1 MTSSRTARVR
11 HALPA
16 LALATACAAPAA
28 PQAAS
33 PKTAAPAQSAPPASA
48 KASPAETAP
57 KAPAAAPARVADP
70 RVEAFLAWAEGI
82 FAWGAGETTADEIP
96 QANLKG
102 WRLLKVQKSFAF
114 DSRFNDQVYVAVDDS
129 GRNAVIGELF
139 ADEAR
144 MKAPAPV
151 RSDADLA
158 GLREQLARFLRGK
171 PGLVLLPSADRP
183 GWKGV
188 KLTLATGYGDY
199 EMNGYLSADTG
210 AILLLGR
217 VWDRKRSIAEQRREL
232 IKLAGTPSTGP
243 ADAAVTVVEYS
254 DMQCP
259 FCRKRAGDWEPLVD
273 KLAKELKIRR
283 YFKSFPLV
291 NDHPWAFRASSAGS
305 CFFEKDPALYFRW
318 KSNVYAR
325 QDQLTVA
332 DVDAFAL
339 DFASASDLGEQA
351 FRACYLQDRTN
362 KKILSD
368 LSEGF
373 SIRVR
378 STPSYFVD
386 GVLVSWYTD
395 NLMEEYLR
403 KTYLKGAGLPLP
415 TPKPPASPAA
425 APAKKP

>member
-1 MTSSRTARVR
+1 MTPSRTARIR
-11 HALPA
+11 RALPA
-16 LALATACAAPAA
+16 LLLATACAAPAA
-28 PQAAS
+28 PPAAAQQAA
-33 PKTAAPAQSAPPASA
+33 A
-48 KASPAETAP
+48 AP
-57 KAPAAAPARVADP
+57 KAAPTRVADP

-114 DSRFNDQVYVAVDDS
+114 DSRFNDMVYVAIDDS
-129 GRNAVIGELF
+129 GRNAIVGELF

-151 RSDADLA
+151 RSDADLT
-158 GLREQLARFLRGK
+158 GLREQLARFLRAK

-188 KLTLATGYGDY
+188 RLTLQTGYGDY

-217 VWDRKRSIAEQRREL
+217 VWDRKRPIAEQRREL
-232 IKLAGTPSTGP
+232 IKLADTPSTGP
-243 ADAAVTVVEYS
+243 SDATVTVVEYS

-291 NDHPWAFRASSAGS
+291 NDHPWAFRASSAGT
-305 CFFEKDPALYFRW
+305 CFFRKDPALYFRW

-339 DFASASDLGEQA
+339 DFASSSELGEQA
-351 FRACYLQDRTN
+351 FRSCYLQDQVN
-362 KKILSD
+362 KKVLSE

-395 NLMEEYLR
+395 NMMEEYLR
-403 KTYLKGAGLPLP
+403 KTYLKGKGLPLP